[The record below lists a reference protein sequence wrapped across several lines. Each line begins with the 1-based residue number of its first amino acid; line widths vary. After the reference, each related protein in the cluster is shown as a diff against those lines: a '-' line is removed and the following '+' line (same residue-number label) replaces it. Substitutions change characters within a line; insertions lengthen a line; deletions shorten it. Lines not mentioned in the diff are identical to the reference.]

1 MSATTLLASVQG
13 LLTRTYALTAPLY
26 ALERYV
32 IGDAGLAR
40 LYDGRPGAGVGSATG
55 EGARLLLREEDG
67 ALRATVYFP
76 DALIAHLEQRPPQRG
91 LDGGNVD
98 AFAVFVE
105 EIDHLLL
112 AAERADAG
120 RGVSLLELELH
131 ANVSKYLVLARFLA
145 GRAKRLGPARRAWL
159 MHHLFEKPQY
169 ADPDSEIRERY
180 VAAGRHAAR
189 FLMTLERLA
198 PQARIDRLRRF
209 HRQDLS
215 GKVAMGAGAPS

>member
-1 MSATTLLASVQG
+1 VQG
-13 LLTRTYALTAPLY
+13 LLTRTYALEARLDEI
-26 ALERYV
+26 ERYV

-40 LYDGRPGAGVGSATG
+40 LYDKPRENVASGGGD
-55 EGARLLLREEDG
+55 GARLLLREEGG
-67 ALRATVYFP
+67 ALRASVYFP
-76 DALIAHLEQRPPQRG
+76 DALISHLESRPPQRG
-91 LDGGNVD
+91 LDAENVD

-145 GRAKRLGPARRAWL
+145 GRAPRLGAARSTWL
-159 MHHLFEKPQY
+159 RHHLFEKPNY
-169 ADPDSEIRERY
+169 SDPDPEVRERY

-189 FLMTLERLA
+189 FLATLERLER
-198 PQARIDRLRRF
+198 PARVDRLRRF
-209 HRQDLS
+209 HRQDLR
-215 GKVAMGAGAPS
+215 GKLAMGAGAP

>member
-40 LYDGRPGAGVGSATG
+40 LYDGRPAEGVGSGGG
-55 EGARLLLREEDG
+55 EGARLLLREEQG
-67 ALRATVYFP
+67 ALRASVYFP
-76 DALIAHLEQRPPQRG
+76 DALIAHLERRPPQRG
-91 LDGGNVD
+91 LDAGNVD

-105 EIDHLLL
+105 EVDHLLV

-131 ANVSKYLVLARFLA
+131 ANVSKYLVLSRFLA
-145 GRAKRLGPARRAWL
+145 GRAKHLGAARRTWL
-159 MHHLFEKPQY
+159 RHHLFEKPEY
-169 ADPDSEIRERY
+169 SDPDPEIRGRY

-189 FLMTLERLA
+189 FLSTLERLA
-198 PQARIDRLRRF
+198 PEARIARLRRF
-209 HRQDLS
+209 HRQDLR
-215 GKVAMGAGAPS
+215 GKLAMAAGARV

>member
-1 MSATTLLASVQG
+1 MSAPTLLAAVHG
-13 LLTRTYALTAPLY
+13 LLTRTYALTARLD
-26 ALERYV
+26 AIERYV

-40 LYDGRPGAGVGSATG
+40 LYDGRPGTAVGSATG
-55 EGARLLLREEDG
+55 EGARLLLREEGG

-76 DALIAHLEQRPPQRG
+76 DALIAHLEERPPQRG
-91 LDGGNVD
+91 LDDRNVD

-105 EIDHLLL
+105 EIDHLLV

-159 MHHLFEKPQY
+159 MHQLFEKPQY
-169 ADPDSEIRERY
+169 SDPDPEVRERY
-180 VAAGRHAAR
+180 VAAGRNAAR
-189 FLMTLERLA
+189 FLMTLERLS

-215 GKVAMGAGAPS
+215 GKLAMGAGASA